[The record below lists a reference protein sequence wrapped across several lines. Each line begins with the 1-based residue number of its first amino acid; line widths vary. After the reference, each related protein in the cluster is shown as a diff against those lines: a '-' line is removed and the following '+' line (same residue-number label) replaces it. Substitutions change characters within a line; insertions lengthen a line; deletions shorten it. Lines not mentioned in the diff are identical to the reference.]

1 MRIYSNLFWPVCH
14 DSFIL
19 TGIFLRELLLLLLQL
34 PLGCALSM
42 NSANIIRIMTEADLE
57 QVLVIEHLCHRSPWS
72 EAMFR
77 NELANPLSRIDLL
90 WRGHDLAGFLC
101 AWRVCDELTVLNV
114 ATAPNMRRSG
124 VAHALLE
131 QALLRNLQTGLES
144 ALLEVRPSNLPAIAL
159 YRSFGF
165 REIDRRQ
172 RYYSDGEDALV
183 MQLVLTG
190 RSLPGMDYL
199 KH

>member
-1 MRIYSNLFWPVCH
+1 MAGN
-14 DSFIL
+14 
-19 TGIFLRELLLLLLQL
+19 FLHALLLRWLQF
-34 PLGCALSM
+34 PLRFTFLM
-42 NSANIIRIMTEADLE
+42 NPENIIRPMTKADLE
-57 QVLVIEHLCHRSPWS
+57 QVLVVEHLCHRAPWS
-72 EAMFR
+72 EAMFLS
-77 NELANPLSRIDLL
+77 ELANPLSRVDLL

-101 AWRVCDELTVLNV
+101 AWRVCEELSILNV

-131 QALLRNLQTGLES
+131 QALYRNLQTGLES
-144 ALLEVRPSNLPAIAL
+144 ALLEVRPSNFAAIAL

-165 REIDRRQ
+165 CEIDRRQ

-183 MQLVLTG
+183 MRLILTG
-190 RSLPGMDYL
+190 HRPSDMNGL